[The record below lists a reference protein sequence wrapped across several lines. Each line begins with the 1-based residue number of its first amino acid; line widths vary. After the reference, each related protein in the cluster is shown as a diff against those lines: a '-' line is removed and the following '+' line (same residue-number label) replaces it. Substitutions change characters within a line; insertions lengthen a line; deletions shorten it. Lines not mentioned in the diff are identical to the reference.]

1 MEVNVCSLEVPF
13 LAKVFVT
20 MKAAVR
26 FRDTNALPSADLV
39 LQTTTGFK
47 FQQNSLAFTVEV
59 ITSNKALS
67 SLFLNILPL
76 IHFLNLFVLYHI
88 LHL

>member
-39 LQTTTGFK
+39 LQTTTGFSK
-47 FQQNSLAFTVEV
+47 IASHSRLRLLRPIRRSPAFS
-59 ITSNKALS
+59 IIS
-67 SLFLNILPL
+67 
-76 IHFLNLFVLYHI
+76 YY
-88 LHL
+88 

>member
-26 FRDTNALPSADLV
+26 FRDTNALPSADLQSCRLRPV
-39 LQTTTGFK
+39 LSFSK
-47 FQQNSLAFTVEV
+47 IASHSRLRLLRPIRRSLAF
-59 ITSNKALS
+59 
-67 SLFLNILPL
+67 SLIS
-76 IHFLNLFVLYHI
+76 YH
-88 LHL
+88 